1 MSPDLLVQTV
11 KYKNYFLVIS
21 GIYGGRTL
29 TVLDNQLNKVS
40 EHDFSGI
47 QMWDVEFH
55 IDEENSKI
63 LISVITTETFPLESK
78 KYQGFNTLWYELK
91 EKSGAFDLELID
103 KWAKSDIKGIKS
115 RTHNGE
121 RTWVAL
127 RELNYISQTGNKGK
141 NSFIGIAQ
149 YTNLEV
155 PKFEYSISNQHSHL
169 SKNFDIEL
177 RNKNIFISGIG
188 SISNDTPTI
197 LRISKDRK
205 NMEFIELDIPLKKLH
220 NFHDTVIKKIGKE
233 LFAYFWITSS
243 EYCKKYTFE
252 LYSVNLQESLSD
264 STFLKAIESNY
275 VHSFAWSSGRV
286 AYKTDKGSTPCKIG
300 KIDETGKIIKL
311 EELEVSHPKLLTDS
325 GDLIA
330 TTDDRKKLIKIK

>member
-1 MSPDLLVQTV
+1 MSPDLLVETV

-29 TVLDNQLNKVS
+29 TVLDNQLNKIS

-47 QMWDVEFH
+47 QMWDEEFH

-78 KYQGFNTLWYELK
+78 TYQGYNTLWYELK

-103 KWAKSDIKGIKS
+103 KWKKSDIKGIKS
-115 RTHNGE
+115 KIHNGE

-149 YTNLEV
+149 NTNLEV
-155 PKFEYSISNQHSHL
+155 PNFEYSVSNQHSHL
-169 SKNFDIEL
+169 SQNFDIEL
-177 RNKNIFISGIG
+177 SDKDIFISGIG
-188 SISNDTPTI
+188 SVANNTPTI
-197 LRISKDRK
+197 FRIAKNRK
-205 NMEFIELDIPLKKLH
+205 NLEFIELDIPIKKLH
-220 NFHDTVIKKIGKE
+220 NFHDTVIKKVGKE

-252 LYSVNLQESLSD
+252 LYSVSLKESLLS
-264 STFLKAIESNY
+264 STFLKAIESDY
-275 VHSFAWSSGRV
+275 VHSFAWSSNGV
-286 AYKTDKGSTPCKIG
+286 AYKKDKGSTPCRVG
-300 KIDETGKIIKL
+300 KIDENGKIIEL
-311 EELEVSHPKLLTDS
+311 EELKISHPKLLTES
-325 GDLIA
+325 GELIG
-330 TTDDRKKLIKIK
+330 TTDNRNQLIKIK